1 MDTNVQTMN
10 TEIDNIVGSFSND
23 DIESLMNLTGQSTVS
38 KSNQGLS
45 RLNINYDIETE
56 DGHTLT
62 RGDWKMMYEGE
73 MVYAKSVLIRPIL
86 RTYEWSVFDPELG
99 NFKCKSVQKPTMSGD
114 FPDTEGGNKCGRLSP
129 QEEEK
134 LSDDDPV
141 KLQSRTAVCNQVL
154 YCVISGNFVKG
165 NKEAVKIESHP
176 VVAYFKKS
184 GFVPMKN
191 FIESLTKQKKIMQKC
206 WINMATAKQ
215 KKGSV
220 TYWTPVPTLK
230 SETDIT
236 DKDKELMKKFAETV
250 KAANQSV
257 LEQSR
262 DASKLQIVDAD
273 DSLAN
278 DFNATPV

>member
-23 DIESLMNLTGQSTVS
+23 DIESLMSLTGQSTVS

-45 RLNINYDIETE
+45 RLNINYDVETE
-56 DGHTLT
+56 DGQTLT

-129 QEEEK
+129 QEEET

-154 YCVISGNFVKG
+154 YCVISGDFVKG

-236 DKDKELMKKFAETV
+236 DQDKELMKKFAETV

-262 DASKLQIVDAD
+262 DASKLQIVEAD
-273 DSLAN
+273 ENLAN
-278 DFNATPV
+278 DFNASPV